1 MKTRFVFVAAAAAS
15 LGFSIAQAGTPLG
28 VSFDQRSETVHFADL
43 DTSRAQGAAT
53 LYQRIRSAASRV
65 CHDLEPSR
73 MLTLTQPYASCLRT
87 AIGNAVAEVNRP
99 AVTAYASA
107 HGIKSSPAVQIARNP

>member
-43 DTSRAQGAAT
+43 DTSNAQGAAT
-53 LYQRIRSAASRV
+53 LYQRIRSAAVRV
-65 CHDLEPSR
+65 CHELEPFR
-73 MLTLTQPYASCLRT
+73 DLTMMQPYWSCLST
-87 AIGNAVAEVNRP
+87 AIANAVAEVNRP
-99 AVTAYASA
+99 ALTAYAAA
-107 HGIKSSPAVQIARNP
+107 HGMKSSPVVQIARNP

>member
-43 DTSRAQGAAT
+43 DTSSAPGAAA

-65 CHDLEPSR
+65 CHDLEPFR
-73 MLTLTQPYASCLRT
+73 VHTLRQPYANCLRT
-87 AIGNAVAEVNRP
+87 AIANAVAEVNRP

-107 HGIKSSPAVQIARNP
+107 HGVKASTVVQIARNP